1 MWGEVG
7 VRDDAGAFWGRGLFE
22 ADGEGALLGLRGWA
36 GRLVVGDAVVGCFVG
51 AVPNLFELASLL
63 TSGCVAVVLTMLTCL
78 SGSLTRSQ
86 LDSGVVIHLLISFTR
101 SGPCLLWSQDS

>member
-7 VRDDAGAFWGRGLFE
+7 VRDDAGAFWGRDLFE

-36 GRLVVGDAVVGCFVG
+36 GRLVVGDAAVGCFVG
-51 AVPNLFELASLL
+51 AVPDLFESASLL

-78 SGSLTRSQ
+78 SGSLARSQ